1 MTEALRD
8 QNHIP
13 TLLALSNADGETI
26 LPVYGNATNNALA
39 ADDDTGGSDLSGDIE
54 ERDQNRVPV
63 FMAVSAVDGV
73 TPVPIYLDPTGNKLL
88 INSN

>member
-1 MTEALRD
+1 MSEAFRD

-13 TLLALSNADGETI
+13 TLLALSNADGTTT
-26 LPVYGNATNNALA
+26 LPIYGNPANNALS
-39 ADDDTGGSDLSGDIE
+39 ADDDTGGSDLSGDVDA
-54 ERDQNRVPV
+54 RDKNRIPA

-88 INSN
+88 LNSN